1 MVLRPSE
8 LGRIALVLSSAFIM
22 GGASAE
28 VAVRTHAAVAQVE
41 QDRAAGAS
49 GELVALRLTG
59 PDGEVLAEPR
69 LIAPTGK
76 AAELVL
82 HYPGR
87 PVDVR
92 LAFRVQSARHAQG
105 TIGLKYAV
113 WVPER
118 DLSAAGELSLAP
130 GVRHDV
136 ALDTRSA
143 GQITAS
149 WIAVS
154 FPSPEFDAYMQAQR
168 LARQA
173 KSKA

>member
-8 LGRIALVLSSAFIM
+8 LLRIAAVLASAFVV

-28 VAVRTHAAVAQVE
+28 VAVRTHAAVEQVA
-41 QDRAAGAS
+41 QDRQRTS

-69 LIAPTGK
+69 LITPTGK

-87 PVDVR
+87 PDDVR
-92 LAFRVQSARHAQG
+92 LAFRVQAARRDQG

-113 WVPER
+113 WLPDR
-118 DLSAAGELSLAP
+118 ALSAAGELSLSP
-130 GVRHDV
+130 GVRHEV
-136 ALDTRSA
+136 ALRD

-149 WIAVS
+149 WLAVP
-154 FPSPEFDAYMQAQR
+154 FPSPEFDAYMRAQR
-168 LARQA
+168 LAQRPHV
-173 KSKA
+173 KA

>member
-1 MVLRPSE
+1 MALRPSE
-8 LGRIALVLSSAFIM
+8 LGRIVLVLCSAFVV

-28 VAVRTHAAVAQVE
+28 VAVRTRDAVAQVE
-41 QDRAAGAS
+41 HDRQRGSS

-87 PVDVR
+87 PDDVR
-92 LAFRVQSARHAQG
+92 LAFRVQSARRDQG

-118 DLSAAGELSLAP
+118 DLSAAGELSLRP
-130 GVRHDV
+130 GIARDIS
-136 ALDTRSA
+136 LR
-143 GQITAS
+143 GGEITAS
-149 WIAVS
+149 WLAVP
-154 FPSPEFDAYMQAQR
+154 FPSPEFDAWMQAQR
-168 LARQA
+168 AARRVKA
-173 KSKA
+173 KA

>member
-1 MVLRPSE
+1 MVLRPAE
-8 LGRIALVLSSAFIM
+8 LCRVALVLSSAFIV

-28 VAVRTHAAVAQVE
+28 VAVRTHAAVEQVQQE
-41 QDRAAGAS
+41 RASGSS

-59 PDGEVLAEPR
+59 PDGQVLAEPR

-87 PVDVR
+87 PDDIR

-113 WVPER
+113 WVP
-118 DLSAAGELSLAP
+118 DHGLSASGELALAP
-130 GVRHDV
+130 GVQRDV
-136 ALDTRSA
+136 ALRG

-149 WIAVS
+149 WLAVP
-154 FPSPEFDAYMQAQR
+154 FPSPAFDAYMQAQR
-168 LARQA
+168 LARGVR
-173 KSKA
+173 SKA